1 MSACEA
7 DRLARAALARL
18 AEPGDR
24 WLGAEVRG
32 QGAEAVLRTIREGGP
47 GAAWLAGCR
56 ARLPVDPVRDFE
68 ALEHLGARFVC
79 PGDLEWPSQLDDLG
93 DRRPLGL
100 WVRGAANLRFAALT
114 SIAIVGSRMSTG
126 YGNHVATDM
135 SGGLAERHWTVV
147 SGAAYGVDAAVHR
160 GALAVGGLTVAVLA
174 CGVDVSYP
182 AAHAALLSRIADE
195 GLLVS
200 ELPPRSRPTRPR
212 FIERNR
218 VIAALTRG
226 TVVVEAAL
234 RSGALST
241 AAQAGSLCR
250 HVMGVPG
257 PVTSP
262 VSAGVHILL
271 RDRGGVLV
279 TDADEVAEQVGL
291 IGDDLAP
298 SRRGPTSPRDDLDPM
313 AVRVLEAIPSRA
325 GASVLAIARA
335 AGVPADTVL
344 RYLGVLAAEGW
355 VKAGGEGWL
364 LRKKGEPVLDLTPS
378 GDQR

>member
-1 MSACEA
+1 MGPCED

-24 WLGAEVRG
+24 RLGAEVRA
-32 QGAEAVLRTIREGGP
+32 QGAEAVLTTIREGGP
-47 GAAWLAGCR
+47 GAAWLEGCR
-56 ARLPVDPVRDFE
+56 ARLPVDPARDLE
-68 ALEHLGARFVC
+68 AVQHQGGRFLC

-135 SGGLAERHWTVV
+135 AAALAERHWTVV
-147 SGAAYGVDAAVHR
+147 SGAAYGVDAAAHR
-160 GALAVGGLTVAVLA
+160 GALAVGGRTVAVLA
-174 CGVDVSYP
+174 CGVDVPYP

-195 GLLVS
+195 GLLMS
-200 ELPPRSRPTRPR
+200 ELPPRARPTRPR

-226 TVVVEAAL
+226 TVVIEAAL

-241 AAQAGSLCR
+241 AAQAGSLGR

-262 VSAGVHILL
+262 VSAGVHVLL

-298 SRRGPTSPRDDLDPM
+298 QRRGPVTSRDHLDPM
-313 AVRVLEAIPSRA
+313 AVRVLEAVPPRT
-325 GASVLAIARA
+325 GASVLAIARE

-344 RYLGVLAAEGW
+344 RHLGVLVAEGW
-355 VKAGGEGWL
+355 AETEGEGWR
-364 LRKKGEPVLDLTPS
+364 LRNKGRA
-378 GDQR
+378 GA